1 MLKVSHL
8 HKGFGTRVILDDV
21 SFTIEAGEKVALVG
35 NNGSGKSTLLK
46 ILAGVEEADSG
57 KIDLPKGKK
66 ISYVAQDTSLE
77 ENSLSSG
84 QKTKQMLLG
93 ALSKEPDLLLLDEP
107 TNNLDLGSLA
117 WLEETIKTSK
127 FACLIVSHDRA
138 FLDNVAQSVFEL
150 DANTHTLSIARGTYS
165 EYLLRKELE
174 RTRVQTAYRLQ
185 QEEISRLLADIK
197 DKKER
202 SQGGNNWTGSDS
214 DGFLKGFK
222 RDRAKNSAVRAKGM
236 ETRLGKMEKIE
247 KPIFEQPFRV
257 PLNAANVAGPSDITL
272 NEVCFRY
279 ESGFHIGPVFLHI
292 PLGSRIAIIGSNGSG
307 KSTLVKLLTDE
318 LFPTSGEINIGSGV
332 KMANL
337 LQEHESLPRD
347 VQVLDYL
354 QDTFNLDKTGAFR
367 ALVHAGLERDQADK
381 TIATLSPGGRARLLM
396 IIFSLR
402 SINTLILDEPTNHLD
417 IEALEVL
424 ETILQDYKGT
434 LIVVSH
440 DRYFLKKIM
449 PLDFYE
455 MKGGKLARTKNL
467 HESN

>member
-8 HKGFGTRVILDDV
+8 HKGYGTRVILDDV

-46 ILAGVEEADSG
+46 ILAGAEDADSG
-57 KIDLPKGKK
+57 KISLPKGK
-66 ISYVAQDTSLE
+66 ILAYVAQDTSLE

-84 QKTKQMLLG
+84 QKTKAMLVE
-93 ALSKEPDLLLLDEP
+93 ALAKNPDLLLLDEP
-107 TNNLDLGSLA
+107 TNNLDLESLA
-117 WLEETIKTSK
+117 WLEELLMKSTA
-127 FACLIVSHDRA
+127 ACLIVSHDRA
-138 FLDNVAQSVFEL
+138 FLDKVATSVFEL
-150 DANTHTLSIARGTYS
+150 DSNTHALSAQRGTYS
-165 EYLLRKELE
+165 EYLARKELE
-174 RTRVQTAYRLQ
+174 RARVQTAYRLQ

-202 SQGGNNWTGSDS
+202 SQGGNNWEGSDS

-236 ETRLGKMEKIE
+236 ETRLDRIDKIE
-247 KPIFEQPFRV
+247 KPKFEQPFKV
-257 PLNAANVAGPSDITL
+257 PLNAANAAGPSDITL
-272 NEVCFRY
+272 SDVCFRY
-279 ESGFHIGPVFLHI
+279 DSGFNIGPISLYVPI
-292 PLGSRIAIIGSNGSG
+292 GSRIAIIGSNGSG
-307 KSTLVKLLTDE
+307 KSTLVKLLTEE
-318 LFPTSGEINIGSGV
+318 LTPTSGSIQIGSGV

-367 ALVHAGLERDQADK
+367 ALVHAGLEREQADK
-381 TIATLSPGGRARLLM
+381 AIATLSPGGRARLLM

-449 PLDFYE
+449 PLEFYE
-455 MKGGKLARTKNL
+455 MKEGKLSRVENL
-467 HESN
+467 YE